1 MQEKG
6 TGVMRTKVLQGRN
19 LTKYRELPNKLA
31 NSPVARRVL
40 QYAVYFAAGFVCS
53 RGVVF
58 GRHAPFGVAAAA
70 AGPYRGMWLTIAG
83 GIVGYLWPS
92 HIHAPVRYIAALM
105 VVAAIRWALNE
116 VFKIRGNVLFAPL
129 ATFVPLMGMG
139 AAMAGIEGA
148 TAQTWILYT
157 AESLLGGCGA
167 FFISRTSSMILAK
180 RGAGTLN
187 HIELACGILT
197 AGILVLSLS
206 SILIGDISLGR
217 VAAVLM
223 VLFACRYGGVVG
235 GSIAGIVAGAMFG
248 LSTSGISG
256 VSGALAFA
264 GLMAGLFS
272 PLGRVATALV
282 FIAAHGLGTLQVGSY
297 EVLLTGLYEVM
308 GATVIFVVWPNRTGG
323 FFATLF
329 RQPADISHSD
339 GLRRSVIMKLGF
351 AAAALEQVS
360 ESVEAVS
367 QRLAKVSAPTIQGV
381 YQRAIDETCSTCGLQ
396 TYCWGHN
403 HSRSMAWMQTL
414 EEPLRVH
421 GQIAKSDFPEEFQ
434 KHCGRLLELASY
446 VNRHYEAYL
455 TQEAAER
462 RVAQVRGVVTDQFST
477 TGRMLRDIAGELE
490 LFEQFDYESAHKI
503 NEALHETSIRA
514 SDVSCRLDRYNRM
527 VVEVEAPVLDRSRLG
542 KPNVLRAI
550 ARATGRRFENPC
562 ISVVKKKCRLQMS
575 ERPIYKVSVGTA
587 QHSCANRALCGDSY
601 ECFADGTGRYI
612 AMISDGMGTGGRAA
626 VDGAMASGIMSTLIK
641 AGVGFDCALKIANSA
656 LMVKSGEETL
666 STLDVAA
673 INLFDGAVEF
683 MKAGAPVSFLRRK
696 GEVQRLDAVS
706 LPVGILEEAIFS
718 RVSTKAEDG
727 DFIVMF
733 SDGVIASGE
742 GWVAQ
747 TLEDWTDGDPTELAE
762 LLVEKAVKNRSD
774 GHDDDITAV
783 VLKLTIPKLE
793 AV

>member
-1 MQEKG
+1 
-6 TGVMRTKVLQGRN
+6 MRTKVLQGKS
-19 LTKYRELPNKLA
+19 LAKYRELPNKLA
-31 NSPVARRVL
+31 NSPVARRIFH
-40 QYAVYFAAGFVCS
+40 YAVYFAAGFVCS

-58 GRHAPFGVAAAA
+58 GRHAPFGVALAA
-70 AGPYRGMWLTIAG
+70 AGPYRGMWMMIAG

-92 HIHAPVRYIAALM
+92 YIHAPVRYIASLL
-105 VVAAIRWALNE
+105 VAAAVRWALNE
-116 VFKIRGNVLFAPL
+116 VFRVRSNPFFAPL
-129 ATFVPLMGMG
+129 ATFIPLMAMG

-148 TAQTWILYT
+148 TAQTWILYV

-167 FFISRTSSMILAK
+167 FFIARTSSMILAK

-187 HIELACGILT
+187 QSELACGILT
-197 AGILVLSLS
+197 AGIFVLSLS
-206 SILIGDISLGR
+206 SVTIGQISLGR

-223 VLFACRYGGVVG
+223 VLFACRYGGVIG
-235 GSIAGIVAGAMFG
+235 GSISGIVAGAMFG

-282 FIAAHGLGTLQVGSY
+282 FIAAHGLGSLQVGSY
-297 EVLLTGLYEVM
+297 EALLTGLYEVM
-308 GATVIFVVWPNRTGG
+308 GATIIFVVWPNRTGG
-323 FFATLF
+323 WFAMLF

-367 QRLAKVSAPTIQGV
+367 ERLAKVSAPTLQGV
-381 YQRAIDETCSTCGLQ
+381 YQRAIDATCQACGLQ

-403 HSRSMAWMQTL
+403 HSRSMSYMETL
-414 EEPLRVH
+414 GEPLRVH
-421 GQIAKSDFPEEFQ
+421 GKVGKEDFPEEFT
-434 KHCGRLLELASY
+434 KHCGRVFELASN
-446 VNRHYEAYL
+446 VNRNYEAYL

-477 TGRMLRDIAGELE
+477 TGRMLRDIAAELE
-490 LFEQFDYESAHKI
+490 LFEQFDYESAHRI
-503 NEALHETSIRA
+503 NQALHETSIRPT
-514 SDVSCRLDRYNRM
+514 DISCRLDRYNRM
-527 VVEVEAPVLDRSRLG
+527 VVEVEAPVSDHARLARS
-542 KPNVLRAI
+542 NVLRAI
-550 ARATGRRFENPC
+550 ARATGRRFERPC

-575 ERPIYKVSVGTA
+575 ERPVYHVTVGTA

-601 ECFADGTGRYI
+601 ECFHDGTGRYI
-612 AMISDGMGTGGRAA
+612 ALISDGMGTGGRAA
-626 VDGAMASGIMSTLIK
+626 VDGAMASGIMATLIK

-673 INLFDGAVEF
+673 VNLFDGAVEF
-683 MKAGAPVSFLRRK
+683 MKAGAPVSFIRRK

-718 RVSTKAEDG
+718 RVSARAKDG

-733 SDGVIASGE
+733 SDGVVASGE

-747 TLEDWTDGDPTELAE
+747 TLEDWTDGDPTELAQ

-783 VLKLTIPKLE
+783 VLKLTVPKFD
-793 AV
+793 AA